1 MSLVLQADNKR
12 IALLG
17 LVSTIGIVFGFT
29 IYKSIPSP
37 NSVRW
42 AFLIIPI
49 LVSFNVMWS
58 VMRRRIVVS
67 KEGILVV
74 SSYSRTWIPISE
86 ISGWKIKENQ
96 RNPSFHLL
104 THTGERLDVFR
115 MDMLGVSN
123 SGVTS
128 MKIAKELA
136 KSGRKI
142 GNFSE

>member
-12 IALLG
+12 IVLLG
-17 LVSTIGIVFGFT
+17 LVSAIGIFFGFT
-29 IYKSIPSP
+29 IYKSIPSS
-37 NSVRW
+37 NVIRW
-42 AFLIIPI
+42 AFLIVPI

-67 KEGILVV
+67 KDGILVV
-74 SSYSRTWIPISE
+74 NSYSRMWIPISE
-86 ISGWKIKENQ
+86 IAGWKIKENH

-104 THTGERLDVFR
+104 TRTGERIDVFR
-115 MDMLGVSN
+115 VGMLGVSN
-123 SGVTS
+123 LGVTS

-136 KSGRKI
+136 ESGRNI